1 MLGLPLADRQC
12 QGKAITWA
20 LTHLLFMRG
29 AGRAQSQL
37 PESCYRYSLNRII
50 VRIIVIVDALSK

>member
-12 QGKAITWA
+12 QEKITWA
-20 LTHLLFMRG
+20 RTHLLFTRS

-37 PESCYRYSLNRII
+37 PESCYRYSLNLLII
-50 VRIIVIVDALSK
+50 VRVIVIVDTLSK